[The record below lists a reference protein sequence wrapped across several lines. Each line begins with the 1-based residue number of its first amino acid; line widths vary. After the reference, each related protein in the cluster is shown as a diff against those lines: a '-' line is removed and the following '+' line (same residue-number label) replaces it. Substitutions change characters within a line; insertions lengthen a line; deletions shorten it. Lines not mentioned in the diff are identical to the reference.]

1 MKLLLICLDGLR
13 ADLAMPSLVAA
24 DPAFASPDHPS
35 DPRFVCEQVASGG
48 TVPDHTLSLDEV
60 PGCLAP
66 TLTRL
71 ARGDETSQGR
81 LIPVWMTPP
90 TDSGPGWAS
99 LLTGSTHE
107 QCNVWW
113 NEFVGHDLARRP
125 DILSRLF
132 FANPAARTIA
142 AATWD
147 AFTQASGPGPIIHSR
162 VDQQRTGQHQLFH
175 PGHDGSLESLL
186 ASDDAVR
193 TWASWKLLHEG
204 PDGAVVYLEGVDAT
218 GHAYGADSAR
228 YREAVSRVDEA
239 TRHLVKAVSER
250 HEQLGEDWLIAV
262 TTDHGHKP
270 EGGHGEDEVEV
281 RRSFLIVHRVGG
293 PLPAAATRPSVLR
306 PEQVMNLLLE
316 CVGAQQGSWQAPD
329 LGVLRDIT
337 ATGPTRDPRF
347 EW

>member
-1 MKLLLICLDGLR
+1 MKLLLICLDGVR
-13 ADLAMPSLVAA
+13 ADLAMPDLVAA
-24 DPAFASPDHPS
+24 DPAFALPDHPG
-35 DPRFVCEQVASGG
+35 DPRFAADPAGPVPDRTVPVASA
-48 TVPDHTLSLDEV
+48 PRN
-60 PGCLAP
+60 LAP
-66 TLTRL
+66 TLSRL
-71 ARGDETSQGR
+71 ARGDDSSQGR
-81 LIPVWMTPP
+81 LIPMWMTPP

-99 LLTGSTHE
+99 ILTGSTHE
-107 QCNVWW
+107 ECNVWW

-125 DILSRLF
+125 DVLSRLY

-147 AFTQASGPGPIIHSR
+147 AFTRASGPGPIIHSR

-204 PDGAVVYLEGVDAT
+204 PDGAVVYLEGADAV
-218 GHAYGADSAR
+218 GHAHGADSPEYHR
-228 YREAVSRVDEA
+228 QIRRVDEA
-239 TRHLVKAVSER
+239 ARYLVKAVCER

-270 EGGHGEDEVEV
+270 QGGHGEDEVEV
-281 RRSFLIVHRVGG
+281 RRSFLLLHRVGSR
-293 PLPAAATRPSVLR
+293 LPAAAVRPDSLR
-306 PEQVMNLLLE
+306 SHEVMGLLLE
-316 CVGAQQGSWQAPD
+316 CVGAAQGSWRAPG
-329 LGVLRDIT
+329 LGVLRDI
-337 ATGPTRDPRF
+337 APQGPTRDPRF